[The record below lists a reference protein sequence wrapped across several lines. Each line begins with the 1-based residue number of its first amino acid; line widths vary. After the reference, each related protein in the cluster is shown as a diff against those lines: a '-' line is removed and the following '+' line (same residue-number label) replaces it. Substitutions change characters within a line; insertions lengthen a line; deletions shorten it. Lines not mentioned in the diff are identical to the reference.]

1 MKTIGEIFLFLSV
14 LAFIYG
20 VYQLIRNEFVYR
32 IRIKWIEEDDI
43 RHDQYSYDY
52 MFNPSKHNLFGL
64 KFPTDKAFPFL

>member
-1 MKTIGEIFLFLSV
+1 MKTISEIFLFLSV

-43 RHDQYSYDY
+43 RWHNYSYDF
-52 MFNPSKHNLFGL
+52 MFNPSKHNWFGL